1 MEASAAQTATADR
14 RIARAFGLKGE
25 AWMRHANPASVWSR
39 FTCLS
44 LIAVAVWSRD
54 WLGVWSLVPVA
65 LSIAWLFVNP
75 LFFQAPA
82 STRHWAS
89 RATLGERI
97 WVDRKELELP
107 EGFRSNAFTL
117 VSNGFSTIGLALLAY
132 GLVDLNVLATVTG
145 ILITHGGKVWYLDRM
160 ALLFTQMK

>member
-1 MEASAAQTATADR
+1 
-14 RIARAFGLKGE
+14 
-25 AWMRHANPASVWSR
+25 
-39 FTCLS
+39 
-44 LIAVAVWSRD
+44 
-54 WLGVWSLVPVA
+54 VWSLVPVA
-65 LSIAWLFVNP
+65 LSIAWLFANP

-107 EGFRSNAFTL
+107 EGFRSNAFAL
-117 VSNGFSTIGLALLAY
+117 LSNGFSTIGLALLAY
-132 GLVDLNVLATVTG
+132 GLVDLNALATVTG

-160 ALLFTQMK
+160 ALLFTQMKDDSRYAAWDY